1 VTEKAF
7 LIIAD
12 ISGFTGFMSQKSIS
26 LNHAKQ
32 IVVRLLK
39 SIIETTEGSLR
50 VAEIEGDAVFLI
62 AVVEGSEEDVARLVK
77 KKIDDVFRAF
87 QTERDSI
94 DDLRT
99 CVCNACV
106 QVRSLQLKQVIHLG
120 EVVREKIGSFE
131 KYFGPD
137 VILVHRM
144 LKNSVGAKEY
154 VMMTLP
160 ANSAAGPLDGL
171 RKEERTEEF
180 EGMGK
185 VKTVVYFRSGSQAA
199 KQDQPSSLVS
209 RLWWRFVISWRYMTD
224 FLGIQPFRGNF
235 RNFPAE

>member
-1 VTEKAF
+1 MTEKAF

-39 SIIETTEGSLR
+39 SIIDAAGSTLH

-62 AVVEGSEEDVARLVK
+62 AMVEGDGEDVARLVR
-77 KKIDDVFRAF
+77 KKIDDFFNAF
-87 QTERDSI
+87 QAERDSI
-94 DDLRT
+94 NDLRT
-99 CVCNACV
+99 CSCQACV
-106 QVRSLQLKQVIHLG
+106 QAGSLQLKQVIHLG

-144 LKNSVGAKEY
+144 LKNSVSAKEY
-154 VMMTLP
+154 AMMTLP
-160 ANSAAGPLDGL
+160 ANVAAGPLEGL

-185 VKTVVYFRSGSQAA
+185 VKTVVYVRPGSPITEHS
-199 KQDQPSSLVS
+199 QPSSVVQ

-224 FLGIQPFRGNF
+224 FLGIHPFRGVF
-235 RNFPAE
+235 RNLPTE